1 VRRVEL
7 IVYYS
12 TDHTITPETPHELA
26 GRAGDRVSIVPNAD
40 IIYHGPVLP
49 ESEHEVPEVHRFV
62 LELTEGTDLED
73 VADYFV
79 DRLDGRIDRLTVH
92 RHEVELSENALT
104 DALEM
109 EMGNRFTD
117 ESGREWRVSLEMLG
131 LTEESM
137 GRFQTSGAQL
147 PHLAAQ
153 IVFRSGDEVL
163 TEEYTSLTPVKDL
176 DKGDLK
182 QWYRAARK
190 RREREEKDEAGAAS
204 ITHFAEHDEDK
215 ESNAEAE
222 REGDGS
228 RAEGDTRLRHEE
240 GTEPEIRP
248 IEGDET
254 LPDADPVPQGDEPD
268 DVRRD

>member
-12 TDHTITPETPHELA
+12 TDQTITPETPHELA
-26 GRAGDRVSIVPNAD
+26 GRAGDRVNIVPNAD

-49 ESEHEVPEVHRFV
+49 ESEQEVPEVHRFV
-62 LELTEGTDLED
+62 VELTEGTNLED
-73 VADYFV
+73 VADYLV
-79 DRLDGRIDRLTVH
+79 DTLEGRIDRITVH

-109 EMGNRFTD
+109 EMGNRFND

-137 GRFQTSGAQL
+137 GRFQTSGAPL

-176 DKGDLK
+176 DEADLK

-204 ITHFAEHDEDK
+204 ITYFAEYDDE
-215 ESNAEAE
+215 EEVENEGAEE
-222 REGDGS
+222 RPEDGEELPREG
-228 RAEGDTRLRHEE
+228 A
-240 GTEPEIRP
+240 TEPEIRP
-248 IEGDET
+248 IEGDEI
-254 LPDADPVPQGDEPD
+254 LSDADPVPQGDEPD
-268 DVRRD
+268 DLRRD